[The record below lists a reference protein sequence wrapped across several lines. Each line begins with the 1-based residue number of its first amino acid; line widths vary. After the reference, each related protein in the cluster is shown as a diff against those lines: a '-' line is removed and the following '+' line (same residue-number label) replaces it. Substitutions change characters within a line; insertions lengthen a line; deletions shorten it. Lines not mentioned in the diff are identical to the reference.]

1 MLVMITGVN
10 SKILPIILCL
20 HLASI
25 ASQHSV
31 IPISE
36 KNALTGEFHKNN
48 KIFWRESLMGF
59 KNTFIVLSCC
69 QNNHLKAEKYVQHTF
84 VFISQ
89 SEFLLWFRRKI
100 SFDFIRKKT

>member
-1 MLVMITGVN
+1 MITGVN

-48 KIFWRESLMGF
+48 KIF
-59 KNTFIVLSCC
+59 
-69 QNNHLKAEKYVQHTF
+69 
-84 VFISQ
+84 
-89 SEFLLWFRRKI
+89 
-100 SFDFIRKKT
+100 

>member
-10 SKILPIILCL
+10 SKILPIRLWL
-20 HLASI
+20 PLASI

-31 IPISE
+31 IPIGE

-48 KIFWRESLMGF
+48 KIFCRESLMGF
-59 KNTFIVLSCC
+59 KNTFIVPSCC

-84 VFISQ
+84 VFITQ
-89 SEFLLWFRRKI
+89 SEFLL
-100 SFDFIRKKT
+100 